1 VRTGNPVVV
10 TVAFEI
16 EVADRCR
23 GESGFNGPG
32 SRTGDPSHELDGD
45 DVDGA
50 QPAMTVSGDPLDLF
64 GLSSSIAPCV
74 SSLGVSANSWD
85 LRDLVLGLGF
95 SDNGAFDLRGHSLG
109 RCAGGAGGGSRRRV
123 VGARPPRPRPGR
135 TLRSRPQACRCPP
148 RRRRAACRARPSRA
162 SCAGRLRP
170 DAPIP
175 VSTSS
180 GHSTDTPMGA
190 PLAARSRWSVSE
202 RESTA
207 CLLE

>member
-1 VRTGNPVVV
+1 MRTGNPVVV

-74 SSLGVSANSWD
+74 SQLTECPQTTDGRRKAY
-85 LRDLVLGLGF
+85 GL
-95 SDNGAFDLRGHSLG
+95 N
-109 RCAGGAGGGSRRRV
+109 
-123 VGARPPRPRPGR
+123 
-135 TLRSRPQACRCPP
+135 
-148 RRRRAACRARPSRA
+148 
-162 SCAGRLRP
+162 
-170 DAPIP
+170 
-175 VSTSS
+175 
-180 GHSTDTPMGA
+180 
-190 PLAARSRWSVSE
+190 
-202 RESTA
+202 
-207 CLLE
+207 